1 MEQLTIYQYLS
12 QVFGFGE
19 DISDWKNWP
28 PNTFAVTTDILKKT
42 GCYRAVLHEKWL
54 ESFDG
59 DGNLWQKIVEI
70 EAQIWKRNITAHLFE
85 KFGLQETFKVDSEA
99 ELQENIQRIFQ
110 KEGDPERRQ
119 RNRLNTHLQTI
130 CNQLKKLTFNELRL
144 VNQENISD
152 ITHDLPAFI
161 NSILFVHAVCD
172 EVCTGL
178 GLSGAFSDETSFFNC
193 VANTLLISSGSLSTF
208 DKQICTVLP
217 KMRTPQTGLT
227 VRSFSHHLTCHS
239 TEVEVIWRMIPWIN
253 YQENTINILSI
264 CWPNSIPN
272 TFFLRESE
280 SFKSVNY
287 FKYEGAAKTR
297 LDPHDVISLI
307 EEYKVNHGIERIHII
322 VFPEL
327 SLDNEEWEQL
337 LTCLKHEY
345 RNEHRK
351 NGEKIN
357 QIPIVLAG
365 VRESK
370 PLKLSGTDVSTN
382 ELRIATYFSEKW
394 YLISQ
399 RKHHRWSLNEA
410 QIKQYG
416 LAGRFSTAKR
426 WYEKIE
432 ISQRRL
438 SIMAPNGW
446 LSICPLICED
456 LAQLEPVSE
465 LIRGI
470 GPTLLITLLADGPQL
485 DNRWSSRYAS
495 VFADDPGTSVLTL
508 TSSGMVKKSS
518 SRFVDK
524 KLGDHRNDDDS
535 NTVGLWKD
543 MITGFHPIKD
553 PGMGT
558 SGEKQPNMSNFL
570 LTVTAEWKEELTA
583 DGRTDH
589 TNASVIKFQS
599 LTNEQPRQREHTPPE
614 GHLSH
619 KEAINDIQDW
629 TDIKELSL
637 ATVIIEMLIT
647 LKNKKV
653 SERIVSNFLESSNTV
668 KNLKNEDFY
677 DNLFIQII
685 TTSMDSKYAG
695 TLTPESIGAT
705 TRKERISTKQ
715 KWPTA
720 SLHVVFWYLLRDF
733 DKLLNDTDNIKNN
746 IDNFYE
752 YLYLHIKGQL
762 HKIYAHELDFGA
774 DLKQIQAKYPGL
786 LTDDDTT
793 HDNLRRL
800 YKACLLQILI
810 ILHNKLEHLRRK
822 NQSGS
827 KTHER
832 LFPSQ
837 GYFSS
842 SELKQKQLFIKV
854 EGLLN
859 EYGY

>member
-19 DISDWKNWP
+19 DISNWKNWP
-28 PNTFAVTTDILKKT
+28 PNTFAVTTDIMKKT

-54 ESFDG
+54 QSFEG
-59 DGNLWQKIVEI
+59 DGSLWQRIVEI
-70 EAQIWKRNITAHLFE
+70 EAQIWKRNITARLFAR
-85 KFGLQETFKVDSEA
+85 FGLKDVFEMDSEA
-99 ELQENIQRIFQ
+99 ELMENIQRIFP
-110 KEGDPERRQ
+110 KENEHRLHQ
-119 RNRLNTHLQTI
+119 INRLDTHLDTI
-130 CNQLKKLTFNELRL
+130 CSQLKTLTFNELRL
-144 VNQENISD
+144 ANQENISD
-152 ITHDLPAFI
+152 LTHDLTPFI

-272 TFFLRESE
+272 TFFLRETE

-287 FKYEGAAKTR
+287 FKYEGVAKKR

-307 EEYKVNHGIERIHII
+307 EAYKVEQGIERIHIV

-345 RNEHRK
+345 RNEHRES
-351 NGEKIN
+351 GDKIN
-357 QIPIVLAG
+357 QIPIILAG

-370 PLKLSGTDVSTN
+370 PLNLSDTDVSTN

-416 LAGRFSTAKR
+416 LAGRFSTTKR

-508 TSSGMVKKSS
+508 TSAGMVKKSS

-524 KLGDHRNDDDS
+524 KLGDNRNDDDS

-543 MITGFHPIKD
+543 MMTGFHPIKD
-553 PGMGT
+553 QDLGHPGGN
-558 SGEKQPNMSNFL
+558 SSFMSNFL

-599 LTNEQPRQREHTPPE
+599 ISNEQPRRQEQSVPE
-614 GHLSH
+614 GHMSH
-619 KEAINDIQDW
+619 KDAINDIQDW

-653 SERIVSNFLESSNTV
+653 SETIVSNFLESSNTL
-668 KNLKNEDFY
+668 KSLKNEDFY

-685 TTSMDSKYAG
+685 TTSMDSKFAG
-695 TLTPESIGAT
+695 TLTPESIGTSA
-705 TRKERISTKQ
+705 RRERNSTKQ

-733 DKLLNDTDNIKNN
+733 GKLLGDDDNIKNK
-746 IDNFYE
+746 IDDFYQN
-752 YLYLHIKGQL
+752 LYYHIKTQL
-762 HKIYAHELDFGA
+762 HKIYNNELDYGA
-774 DLKQIQAKYPGL
+774 DLKQILAKYPGL
-786 LTDDDTT
+786 LIDNETT
-793 HDNLRRL
+793 HSNLRRL

-832 LFPSQ
+832 LFTSQ
-837 GYFSS
+837 GYAYS
-842 SELKQKQLFIKV
+842 SELKQKQLFIMV
-854 EGLLN
+854 EKLLN
-859 EYGY
+859 LYGY